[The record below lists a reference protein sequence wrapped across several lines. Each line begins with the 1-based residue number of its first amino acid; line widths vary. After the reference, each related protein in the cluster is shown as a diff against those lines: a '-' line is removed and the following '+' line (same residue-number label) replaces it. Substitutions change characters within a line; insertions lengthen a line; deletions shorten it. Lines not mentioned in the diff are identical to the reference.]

1 LTIVRILRARRIAT
15 GLIPSM
21 NDRRSDAK
29 FMKVQRERDKT
40 YLDLEGEW
48 TLANA
53 AIIERTIANV
63 VPTLDPQYEIVGEHI
78 EKLDTTG
85 AFLLKR
91 LGARNEPPAHLK
103 DEQRNI
109 LEFLPPYSEYA
120 PRQTGSRNAFVAFFD
135 AIGRTTFT
143 ALDFLWQV
151 FAFIGR
157 IAGCFFSNLSRPRRF
172 RLPSIVRHIHETGL
186 SALPIIGLLA
196 VLITMV
202 ITYQGA
208 VQLRRFGADVY
219 TVDLTVISLLR
230 EMGVLVTAIMVAGR
244 SGSAFAAEIGAMK
257 LRDEINALRTMGLS
271 PIEVLVLPRVIALMI
286 TLPLLTFLAD
296 LIGLLG
302 GAFMSMSLLD
312 MSFQQYFGRVAE
324 AATPTMFF
332 VGMIKAP
339 VFAFAIAV
347 IGCYQGLNVKG
358 SAESIGRNTTLAV
371 VQAIFVVMMADGL
384 FSVVFSEAE
393 I

>member
-1 LTIVRILRARRIAT
+1 MNEREADTKFLKVR
-15 GLIPSM
+15 
-21 NDRRSDAK
+21 
-29 FMKVQRERDKT
+29 REGDKT

-48 TLANA
+48 TLPNA
-53 AIIERTIANV
+53 KIIERTVGSIT
-63 VPTLDPQYEIVGEHI
+63 PTLDQPYEIVGEHI

-85 AFLLKR
+85 AFLLKK
-91 LGARNEPPAHLK
+91 LGAQTGLPAGLTDK
-103 DEQRNI
+103 QRSI
-109 LEFLPPYSEYA
+109 LEFLPPYAEYSPHQA
-120 PRQTGSRNAFVAFFD
+120 AARSASLAFFD
-135 AIGRTTFT
+135 TIGRNTFV

-172 RLPSIVRHIHETGL
+172 RLPSIVRHVHETGL

-257 LRDEINALRTMGLS
+257 LRDEVSALSTMGLS

-296 LIGLLG
+296 VIGLLG
-302 GAFMSMSLLD
+302 GALMSMSLLD
-312 MSFQQYFGRVAE
+312 MSFAQYFGRVQG
-324 AATPTMFF
+324 AATPTIFF

-371 VQAIFVVMMADGL
+371 VQSIFVVMMADGL
-384 FSVVFSEAE
+384 FSIVFSEAE